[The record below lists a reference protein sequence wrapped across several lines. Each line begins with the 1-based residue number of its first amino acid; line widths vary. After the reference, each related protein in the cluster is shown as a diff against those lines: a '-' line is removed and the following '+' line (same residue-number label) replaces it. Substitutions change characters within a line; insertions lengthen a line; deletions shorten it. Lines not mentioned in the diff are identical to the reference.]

1 MERELKMIKRKITMI
16 LFLLSA
22 LAILIVVALTSGK
35 LNFEFYSK
43 MSDDEWIELEYY
55 NGKRENYLGKYPGD
69 IFCNVYNLKGI
80 EKNELLYL
88 DGSYVVGA
96 GSNRYTKILLNK
108 EFDEPTKRLSIKQI
122 LITKTDNSTVRI
134 DDRVILN
141 QIEQVLK
148 NQAGDP
154 CGLLLLEFN
163 TRVCFESECDL
174 SWKCIIEK
182 RNDGSICLIGY
193 NQKECQ
199 FRCFNVT
206 SILDE
211 VY

>member
-1 MERELKMIKRKITMI
+1 MVKREFAKILI
-16 LFLLSA
+16 LLSA
-22 LAILIVVALTSGK
+22 LILIIIVSFKSCQSG
-35 LNFEFYSK
+35 LEFYSR
-43 MSDDEWIELEYY
+43 MSDDEWLELEFYD
-55 NGKRENYLGKYPGD
+55 GKRNEYLGKYPGD

-80 EKNELLYL
+80 AKNELLYL
-88 DGSYVVGA
+88 DGSHMVGF

-108 EFDEPTKRLSIKQI
+108 EFEEPIKRLAIKQI
-122 LITKTDNSTVRI
+122 WITKTDNSTVRI

-141 QIEQVLK
+141 QIEQILK

-154 CGLLLLEFN
+154 CDLPLSEFN
-163 TRVCFESECDL
+163 ARVCFEVECDL
-174 SWKCIIEK
+174 SWACVIEK

-193 NQKECQ
+193 DQKNCQ

-211 VY
+211 VYQ

>member
-1 MERELKMIKRKITMI
+1 MVKRGFTGI
-16 LFLLSA
+16 LILLSA
-22 LAILIVVALTSGK
+22 LVLIIIVSLKSCQSG
-35 LNFEFYSK
+35 FEFYSRI
-43 MSDDEWIELEYY
+43 SDDEWLELEFYD
-55 NGKRENYLGKYPGD
+55 GKRDEYLGKYPGD

-80 EKNELLYL
+80 AKNELLYL

-108 EFDEPTKRLSIKQI
+108 EFDEPTKRLTIKQI
-122 LITKTDNSTVRI
+122 LITKTDNATVRI
-134 DDRVILN
+134 ADRVILN

-148 NQAGDP
+148 NQVGDLCDLP
-154 CGLLLLEFN
+154 LSEFN

-174 SWKCIIEK
+174 SWGCIIEK

-193 NQKECQ
+193 DQKKCQ

-206 SILDE
+206 SILAE
-211 VY
+211 AYQ